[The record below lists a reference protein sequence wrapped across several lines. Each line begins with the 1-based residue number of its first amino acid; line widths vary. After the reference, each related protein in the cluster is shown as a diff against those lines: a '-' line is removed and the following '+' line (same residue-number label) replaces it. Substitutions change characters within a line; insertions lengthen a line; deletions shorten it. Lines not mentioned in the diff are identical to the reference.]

1 VSRAFIPAMQKQRWG
16 RIIHLSSESGLQP
29 DAEMPHYS
37 TTKAALLN
45 LAKSMSK
52 AFARDN
58 ILVNAVSPAFIMSPM
73 VRGMIEQI
81 AGQMKTSFDGA
92 VASFLSA
99 NRPHIELKR
108 PGEPAEVAAA
118 VLFLASVAAGF
129 ITGTNLRVD
138 GGSVAS
144 L

>member
-1 VSRAFIPAMQKQRWG
+1 
-16 RIIHLSSESGLQP
+16 
-29 DAEMPHYS
+29 MPHYS
-37 TTKAALLN
+37 ITKAALLN

-52 AFARDN
+52 ALARDN
-58 ILVNAVSPAFIMSPM
+58 ILVNAVSPAFIMTPM

-81 AGQMKTSFDGA
+81 AAQKKTSFDDA
-92 VASFLSA
+92 VASFLAA

-118 VLFLASVAAGF
+118 VLFLASEAAGF